1 MRGTVQYLCGHG
13 NPPLHYEGEDPMM
26 LIVSILAL
34 FGALRFRK
42 QAPPAAAIGQVS
54 KEEAAA

>member
-1 MRGTVQYLCGHG
+1 
-13 NPPLHYEGEDPMM
+13 MM